1 MASPASA
8 DPVSS
13 RAPGMRSRACPGPA
27 RVLRGCALLVVLLG
41 CSSEAAAPRSLELE
55 RLAFVPSG
63 SGSVYEGRVPT
74 GHDSGSSPDG
84 LLVDRLEVTR
94 ALWLETLGGAPTDAL
109 WEEGGAADFR
119 PAVGMDRDEA
129 MALAAARGMRLPTST
144 EWLWLAA
151 GSRGQAYPY
160 GNQPMQS
167 AANTL
172 EVGLGRAVAVGTFAS
187 GRTPGTRIADLVGNV
202 WEWCADSP
210 PEVAVPGGV
219 IGFPLV
225 GGGEWLDGCAMG
237 GSWLEPIT
245 PLHGEQ
251 GLLARGLDRRHRAV
265 DLGLRCVADAAAYL
279 RGRAA
284 SWSTPALRDRLVAV
298 GASWGRP
305 ALPLLTE
312 LAAEPDAP
320 AALGWLREG
329 AAR

>member
-1 MASPASA
+1 MASTASA

-13 RAPGMRSRACPGPA
+13 RAPGMRFRACSGLA
-27 RVLRGCALLVVLLG
+27 RVLWGCASLFGLLG
-41 CSSEAAAPRSLELE
+41 CTSEEGTPRSLELE

-63 SGSVYEGRVPT
+63 SGSVYEGRVLT

-94 ALWLETLGGAPTDAL
+94 ALWLETLGEVPAGARWDVD
-109 WEEGGAADFR
+109 GAAASM

-129 MALAAARGMRLPTST
+129 VALAAARGMRLPTST

-151 GSRGQAYPY
+151 GSRGQPYPY

-187 GRTPGTRIADLVGNV
+187 GRTPGTRIADLAGNV
-202 WEWCADSP
+202 WEWCADAP
-210 PEVAVPGGV
+210 PEVVAPAGV
-219 IGFPLV
+219 IRFPLV
-225 GGGEWLDGCAMG
+225 GGGEWLDACAMG

-245 PLHGEQ
+245 PLHGEA
-251 GLLARGLDRRHRAV
+251 GLLARGLDARHRAV

-279 RGRAA
+279 RERAA
-284 SWSTPALRDRLVAV
+284 SWSVPALRERLLLV
-298 GASWGRP
+298 GESWGRP
-305 ALPLLTE
+305 ALPMLSK
-312 LAAEPDAP
+312 LAAEPGAP

-329 AAR
+329 ASR